1 METDPGARSYWYGPW
16 RWKMPPKRH
25 LSLWN
30 KKLGNGA
37 KKGESAS
44 KHGLYMMVFCS
55 FMLFFCRC
63 CTTSRLKKTSKTTSL
78 HPFIHRDHLDNP
90 SSHRVQHATQRC
102 WEFHQHRHRQ
112 DRQRRSGVPIGIK
125 SRQGGW

>member
-25 LSLWN
+25 LSLGT
-30 KKLGNGA
+30 KSLGMEENC
-37 KKGESAS
+37 ESAS

-55 FMLFFCRC
+55 FMLVFGVLPFQGFN
-63 CTTSRLKKTSKTTSL
+63 KKTSKQ

-102 WEFHQHRHRQ
+102 WEFHQHRQRQ
-112 DRQRRSGVPIGIK
+112 DRQRTQGVPKGTQNV
-125 SRQGGW
+125 RVVG